1 MKFKD
6 FIDNLNKDDNA
17 NFLKYSK
24 IRGNQIYRIIFECL
38 SKDDE
43 LIKYKDV
50 NSFVKYD
57 KAIRDVLYVYLGTLE
72 EYIKT
77 YILSNFNIKQNM
89 ILQKETYLCF
99 KDLPE
104 LEKVNIDTYE
114 INDLYKKFSLTF
126 GEIIKFLK
134 EYDSVAFNLEK
145 LEQIRKLRNKVM
157 HHSPL
162 LFDFNFISIKDNTE
176 KQINCLIDLL
186 PEQYQVGITKKL
198 NGKTEATK
206 RNINKKFYKYLLFRK
221 EE

>member
-6 FIDNLNKDDNA
+6 FIDNLNKDDKA
-17 NFLKYSK
+17 NFLRYSK

-43 LIKYKDV
+43 SIKYNDV

-57 KAIRDVLYVYLGTLE
+57 KSIRDVLYVYLGTLE

-77 YILSNFNIKQNM
+77 YILSNFNIKQDM
-89 ILQKETYLCF
+89 ILLKKTYLYF

-104 LEKVNIDTYE
+104 IEKVNMDTFE
-114 INDLYKKFSLTF
+114 INDLYKRFSLTF

-134 EYDSVAFNLEK
+134 EYDSDAFNLVK
-145 LEQIRKLRNKVM
+145 LEKIRKLRNKVM

-162 LFDFNFISIKDNTE
+162 FYDINFISIKDNTE
-176 KQINCLIDLL
+176 EQIRCLIDLL
-186 PEQYQVGITKKL
+186 PEHYQIGITKKL
-198 NGKTEATK
+198 NEKTEATK
-206 RNINKKFYKYLLFRK
+206 RDINKTFYKYLLFRK